1 MMTVFDYDYF
11 HLFLLEAIS
20 ELVPSLVCFP
30 PLCCN
35 FLCHVIRSVT
45 MPGSFAEKQ
54 IFEAQD

>member
-1 MMTVFDYDYF
+1 MTVFDYDYF

-54 IFEAQD
+54 IF